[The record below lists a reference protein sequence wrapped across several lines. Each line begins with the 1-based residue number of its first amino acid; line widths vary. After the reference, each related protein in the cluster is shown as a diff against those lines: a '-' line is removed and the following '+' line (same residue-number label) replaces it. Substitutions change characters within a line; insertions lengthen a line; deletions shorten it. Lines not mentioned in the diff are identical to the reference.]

1 MACWRSA
8 RRLPRESRPMD
19 ALDDERRLAALR
31 ALAVL
36 DTPPEPVFDAIT
48 ALAAQVCEVPIA
60 LVSLVELE
68 RQWFKSN
75 VGLPG
80 VTQTPREVAF
90 CHHAIEQS
98 AVLEVPDAQADP
110 RFCDNPL
117 VTGQPDIRFYAGAPI
132 EVAGGH
138 RIGTVCVIDHQPRQ
152 LTPGQRSTLAGL
164 AHIAS
169 LALTDRQARLEAVQ
183 ALAASE
189 VRYRAIVEDQSEL
202 ISVADPDGTLRFVNA
217 AYAHHFG
224 KTAQDLAG
232 RNLLDF
238 VDEVDRPAVA
248 VHLASTVQSGAA
260 ATSVNRMRSATG
272 EARWVSWVNRPL
284 LGSDGEV
291 HAIQSVGRDITE
303 QRQAEDGLRAALA
316 ERETLLKEVYHRV
329 KNNLQMVQSLL
340 SLQQRN
346 VTDPH
351 ARRALQ
357 DSSRRVRAM
366 ALVHERLYQTD
377 DLGSV
382 ALRAYTAD
390 LLRQIDEA
398 TGASRQGVSLQA
410 EVPELACQPDS
421 IIPYGLILTELVTN
435 AMEHAFIGRTAGRV
449 QVLVALHGEVPVLSI
464 TDDGLG
470 LPAGFDVGAPASMG
484 LQLASALV
492 TQLGGR
498 LQAASA
504 PGARFSA
511 ALPRLTAAPQ
521 PVVNPLQAR

>member
-1 MACWRSA
+1 MN
-8 RRLPRESRPMD
+8 
-19 ALDDERRLAALR
+19 ALDEERRLLALN

-60 LVSLVELE
+60 MVSLVDLE

-80 VTQTPREVAF
+80 VIQTSREVAF
-90 CHHAIEQS
+90 CHHAIEQD

-132 EVAGGH
+132 AVAGGH
-138 RIGTVCVIDHQPRQ
+138 RVGTVCVIDRQPRQ
-152 LTPGQRSTLAGL
+152 LTPSQRSVLAGL

-169 LALTDRQARLEAVQ
+169 LALADRHARLEAVQ

-189 VRYRAIVEDQSEL
+189 ARYRAIVEDQSEL
-202 ISVADPDGTLRFVNA
+202 ISVADPDGTLLFVNA

-224 KTAQDLAG
+224 KTPQDMAG

-238 VDEVDRPAVA
+238 VDEADRSAVA
-248 VHLASTVQSGAA
+248 LHLASTLQRRAA
-260 ATSVNRMRSATG
+260 ASGVNRMRSAAG
-272 EARWVSWVNRPL
+272 AARWVSWVNRPL
-284 LGSDGEV
+284 LGADGEV
-291 HAIQSVGRDITE
+291 QAIQSVGRDITE
-303 QRQAEDGLRAALA
+303 QRQAEDGLRAAVA

-340 SLQQRN
+340 SLQQRSLA
-346 VTDPH
+346 DPQ

-366 ALVHERLYQTD
+366 AMVHERLYQAG

-382 ALRAYTAD
+382 PLRAYTAD

-398 TGASRQGVSLQA
+398 TGASRHGVSLQA
-410 EVPELACQPDS
+410 KVLDLTCQPDTA
-421 IIPYGLILTELVTN
+421 IPYGLILTELVTN
-435 AMEHAFIGRTAGRV
+435 AMEHAFIGRPAGRV
-449 QVLVALHGEVPVLSI
+449 QVLLALQGEVPVLSI
-464 TDDGLG
+464 ADDGLG
-470 LPAGFDVGAPASMG
+470 LPAGFDVGAPSSMG

-492 TQLGGR
+492 MQLGGR
-498 LQAASA
+498 LQAAS
-504 PGARFSA
+504 PSGARFSA
-511 ALPRLTAAPQ
+511 ALPRLLPAPQ
-521 PVVNPLQAR
+521 PAVSPLQAR